1 MSDRREYHLE
11 EREYIMP
18 PHPEA
23 VIASEE
29 RTPPLEPPTT
39 AEHSLADL
47 IKQAVGE
54 LRSEVMVE
62 LRSEMQKE
70 IRGGLQA
77 YVKD

>member
-1 MSDRREYHLE
+1 
-11 EREYIMP
+11 MP

-23 VIASEE
+23 VVAKEE
-29 RTPPLEPPTT
+29 RRPPLEPPTT

-54 LRSEVMVE
+54 LRSDVMVE

-70 IRGGLQA
+70 IRGGIES
-77 YVKD
+77 YVKSQELSISGRT